1 MGAGIEGAQKGVNDA
16 NLLLKKIAAVVGA
29 EPAQFPVTLP
39 LLNGGTGGVI
49 NNLPELMTWQ
59 IKSIDSAIGKFPA
72 DIILLNGKGEQ
83 KTVRVEN
90 SSHAL
95 QELIAGLLPLQE
107 DADAS
112 VQMLTRLLAESVQ
125 IKIATYQSTDLI
137 KTFAKWVGF
146 ATKRV
151 VKTAKISV
159 TPSAK
164 GIDGYLDNAE
174 MEDFLKP
181 STQKYVTSALAETEQ
196 LLPLTKRWTENLEI
210 ARLALSQRIRGKGGA
225 INMPGERMKA
235 DKGRTK
241 VFDDELEKLKKEL
254 EAKGFEVD
262 IKKTK
267 KDPK

>member
-1 MGAGIEGAQKGVNDA
+1 MGAGIDGAKKGVDDA

-29 EPAQFPVTLP
+29 EPAQFPATLP
-39 LLNGGTGGVI
+39 LLNGGNGGTI

-59 IKSIDSAIGKFPA
+59 IKAIDSAIGKFPA
-72 DIILLNGKGEQ
+72 DITLLNGKGEK

-112 VQMLTRLLAESVQ
+112 VQMLTRLMAEAVQ
-125 IKIATYQSTDLI
+125 IKVATYQSTDLI
-137 KTFAKWVGF
+137 KAAIKWIGF

-151 VKTAKISV
+151 VRTAKISV

-181 STQKYVTSALAETEQ
+181 SSQKYVSSELAETEQ

-210 ARLALSQRIRGKGGA
+210 ARLALSQRIRGKGGKL
-225 INMPGERMKA
+225 NMPGERMKA
-235 DKGRTK
+235 DKERTK
-241 VFDDELEKLKKEL
+241 VFDAELERLKKEL
-254 EAKGFEVD
+254 EEKGFEVD

-267 KDPK
+267 KGP